1 MAPHKPRR
9 FNEIVGLAIDGSVSG
24 GYGLGLSGK
33 LPDTAII
40 FPDPIG
46 TGLFEPI
53 SLLLKLSDRLNI
65 VDHHLTA
72 ENSIVCAECVVLDAE
87 IGRASCRARGESLE
101 VGGDG

>member
-46 TGLFEPI
+46 SGLFEPI

-65 VDHHLTA
+65 VDHHLTD
-72 ENSIVCAECVVLDAE
+72 ENSMVRSEERRVGHKDKT
-87 IGRASCRARGESLE
+87 E
-101 VGGDG
+101 VGGGTCAGREH